1 MYQFYRMNA
10 HYFIALFIILI
21 VVATTFTI
29 KKKENFQEQ
38 KPLTPRL
45 RVVESPVKQL
55 NVNDTLQAY
64 TYPSDT
70 LLSPSPGQ
78 IASFNSLP
86 YQDPSLEK
94 APYQRILNVQTTLQG
109 FLEQE
114 ASSISDISDPAVVLP
129 LTTARGDLVR
139 LRNEVMVLR
148 RNPGIN
154 SSLTQNDLDGIEAN
168 LGYLQRKWRL
178 SVYNDI
184 NSIEGFS
191 VEGFA
196 TTDRASLN
204 ELNNLIMKINT
215 TITMLS
221 SSGTNDPVFTARI
234 QALNALKVR
243 IQSIIT
249 DVESGARPESEIP
262 ISHNAYQ
269 NFLKSVNNTDSPIK
283 DLALGSELPTTL
295 SDLFPAYSSG
305 DVSGANLARY
315 IFQQYADTLFKGLS
329 WDINLHYTSENQM
342 SVANSLV
349 NSLSSLLSSQ
359 RYVSDTSSDISDNR
373 GEFASTI
380 TDLHNNKNN
389 TPKETTTNPT
399 SQSTTTNPTTT
410 TTTTTTNPT
419 STSTSTSTSTTP
431 NKSTKPAKFDWH
443 ERANFICE
451 SIQKREMNPED
462 FGCLKADQYVSDN
475 FSWRG
480 YAKMICNR
488 LGTSYDT
495 GLPELCGCPE
505 PSWKGWRP

>member
-1 MYQFYRMNA
+1 MNA
-10 HYFIALFIILI
+10 HYFIALFVVL
-21 VVATTFTI
+21 VLVATTFTI
-29 KKKENFQEQ
+29 QKKENFQVQ
-38 KPLTPRL
+38 KPLTPKL
-45 RVVESPVKQL
+45 RMVESPVQQKNL
-55 NVNDTLQAY
+55 DDVLQAY

-78 IASFNSLP
+78 IGSFNSLP

-94 APYQRILNVQTTLQG
+94 APYQRILSVQTNLQS
-109 FLEQE
+109 FLDKE
-114 ASSISDISDPAVVLP
+114 SSSLSDLSDPAVVLP
-129 LTTARGDLVR
+129 LTTARSDLVR
-139 LRNEVMVLR
+139 LRNEIMVLK
-148 RNPGIN
+148 RNQGIN
-154 SSLTQNDLDGIEAN
+154 SSLTQNDLDEIEAN
-168 LGYLQRKWRL
+168 LAYLQRKWRL

-184 NSIEGFS
+184 NSIEGFK

-234 QALNALKVR
+234 QALNALKVK
-243 IQSIIT
+243 IQAIIS

-269 NFLKSVNNTDSPIK
+269 NFLKSVNNTDSPVK
-283 DLALGSELPTTL
+283 DLALGSELPSTL

-305 DVSGANLARY
+305 DVSGANMARY

-342 SVANSLV
+342 NMANSLV
-349 NSLSSLLSSQ
+349 NTLSSILPSKSYLSD
-359 RYVSDTSSDISDNR
+359 VSDNR

-380 TDLHNNKNN
+380 SDLQNNLYSNLPTKP
-389 TPKETTTNPT
+389 TPTPTTTT
-399 SQSTTTNPTTT
+399 TTTNPTTT
-410 TTTTTTNPT
+410 TTTNPTPTTTP
-419 STSTSTSTSTTP
+419 S
-431 NKSTKPAKFDWH
+431 KSTKPVKFDWH

-451 SIQKREMNPED
+451 SIQKREMNPDD
-462 FGCLKADQYVSDN
+462 FGCLKPDQYVSDN

-488 LGTSYDT
+488 LATSYDT
-495 GLPELCGCPE
+495 GLPEMCGCPE
-505 PSWKGWRP
+505 SSWKGWRA

>member
-1 MYQFYRMNA
+1 MNA

-29 KKKENFQEQ
+29 KKKENFQEE

-94 APYQRILNVQTTLQG
+94 AAYKRILNVQTTLQG

-114 ASSISDISDPAVVLP
+114 ASSLSDVSDPSVVLP

-184 NSIEGFS
+184 NGIEGFK

-234 QALNALKVR
+234 QALNALKLK
-243 IQSIIT
+243 IQAIIS

-305 DVSGANLARY
+305 DVSGANMARY

-342 SVANSLV
+342 NVANSLV
-349 NSLSSLLSSQ
+349 NSLSSLLPSKS
-359 RYVSDTSSDISDNR
+359 YLTDVSDNR

-380 TDLHNNKNN
+380 TDLHNNN
-389 TPKETTTNPT
+389 TKG
-399 SQSTTTNPTTT
+399 T

-419 STSTSTSTSTTP
+419 ITNPTTTNPTITTTTP
-431 NKSTKPAKFDWH
+431 TKSTKPAKFDWH
-443 ERANFICE
+443 ERANFICD
-451 SIQKREMNPED
+451 SIQKRQMNPED